1 MNIYLKALA
10 ASVFALAAASASASV
25 NVRIYA
31 GAPPPVYA
39 PVHVRPYVVQQ
50 PYYGYRD
57 VYVEPSW
64 QARREYRLRRE
75 REWRRAEWE
84 RREAMRRHYWRM
96 EHRHRHHHYDRG
108 YNDGW
113 GR

>member
-10 ASVFALAAASASASV
+10 ASVFSLAAASASASV

-31 GAPPPVYA
+31 GSPPPVYA

-50 PYYGYRD
+50 PYYGHRD
-57 VYVEPSW
+57 VYVGPSW
-64 QARREYRLRRE
+64 QDRREYRLRRE

-84 RREAMRRHYWRM
+84 RREALRRHQWRT
-96 EHRHRHHHYDRG
+96 EHRHRHHHHG
-108 YNDGW
+108 HDGGW
-113 GR
+113 RR